1 MIQVNKGV
9 TRSKNL
15 VRSKTNPGPVQ
26 LQQSSKN
33 LFGRNRGKSALDY
46 DVIVVGAGHAG
57 CEAAHASA
65 AMGLKTCLVTIHL
78 ETIAQMSCNPAI
90 GGLAKGQLV
99 REIDALGGL
108 MGLLADETG
117 IQFRLLNRSR
127 GGAVQAPRA
136 QSDKALYRLTMKK
149 WLERVPNLTL
159 FQAIVTK
166 ILTKS
171 NRAWGIEILEGNR
184 IQAKAV
190 IVTPGTFLNGLIHIG
205 LHSYSAGRAN
215 EPSAVDLGHNLKSL
229 GLKIFRLKTGTPMRL
244 HKDSIDWTC
253 FTPQPGDDS
262 PVPFSFRTTK
272 TLKNRVICSIG
283 YTNEKTH
290 EIIQGSLD
298 RSPLFSG
305 KITGIGPRY
314 CPSIEDKVVK
324 FPHHK
329 RHQFFLEPEGLDTA
343 EIYVNGLSSSLPL
356 EIQKKI
362 LESIPGL
369 KQAKI
374 LRPAYGIEYDAI
386 IPTQLMPT
394 LETREIAN
402 LYLAGQI
409 NGTSGYEE
417 AAAQGLMAGI
427 NAVLKIKGKAPFILR
442 RDEAYIAVLID
453 DIITR
458 GMEEP
463 YRLFTSRAE
472 YRLNLRIDNADK
484 RLMTYGHSLGLIP
497 DNDFR
502 QFQAKQ
508 ERLKKVTC
516 LLEQEK
522 VLSEKREKITLK
534 DLLKKPEA
542 KIENVIKY
550 IPSNMNL
557 TDEEKRFLESEIK
570 YEGYLRKQEKEIA
583 RIKKID
589 NEKIPVG
596 IAYNQIPGL
605 TRELIEKLEKF
616 APQTIGEAKKIPG
629 MTPASIINLHI
640 GINLQKKRKSKNVP
654 RGTHT

>member
-1 MIQVNKGV
+1 MPADGSGLGSII
-9 TRSKNL
+9 
-15 VRSKTNPGPVQ
+15 NPAGIDRTK
-26 LQQSSKN
+26 L
-33 LFGRNRGKSALDY
+33 GRRALDY

-57 CEAAHASA
+57 CEAAYASA
-65 AMGLKTCLVTIHL
+65 TMGLKTCLVTIHL

-90 GGLAKGQLV
+90 GGSAKGQLV

-149 WLERVPNLTL
+149 WLEKTPNLTL

-171 NRAWGIEILEGNR
+171 DRVWGIETLEGNR
-184 IQAKAV
+184 LRAKSV
-190 IVTPGTFLNGLIHIG
+190 ILTPGTFLNGLIHIG
-205 LHSYSAGRAN
+205 LHCYPAGRAN
-215 EPSAVDLGHNLKSL
+215 EPSAVDLSRSLKNL

-244 HKDSIDWTC
+244 HKDSIDWDY
-253 FTPQPGDDS
+253 FTPQAGDDN
-262 PVPFSFRTTK
+262 PVPFSFRTK
-272 TLKNRVICSIG
+272 KNLKNIIVCSIG
-283 YTNEKTH
+283 YTSAKTH
-290 EIIQGSLD
+290 KIIQENLD
-298 RSPLFSG
+298 HSPLYSG

-324 FPHHK
+324 FPHHL

-369 KQAKI
+369 EQAKI
-374 LRPAYGIEYDAI
+374 IRPAYGIEYDAVV
-386 IPTQLMPT
+386 PTQLLPT
-394 LETREIAN
+394 LETRTISN

-427 NAVLKIKGKAPFILR
+427 NAVLKIKGKTPLILR

-458 GMEEP
+458 GVEEP

-472 YRLNLRIDNADK
+472 YRLNLRIDNADE

-497 DNDFR
+497 QNDFH

-508 ERLKKVTC
+508 EKLKKVMHF
-516 LLEQEK
+516 LNDEK
-522 VLSEKREKITLK
+522 ALSEKREKISLK
-534 DLLKKPEA
+534 DLLKKPEV
-542 KIENVIKY
+542 KIENVIEY
-550 IPSNMNL
+550 IPPKMTL
-557 TDEEKRFLESEIK
+557 TDEEKRYLESEIK
-570 YEGYLRKQEKEIA
+570 YEGYLKKQEKEIA
-583 RIKKID
+583 RISKID
-589 NEKIPVG
+589 NEKIPHG
-596 IAYNQIPGL
+596 IAYHQIPGL
-605 TRELIEKLEKF
+605 TRELVEKLEKF
-616 APQTIGEAKKIPG
+616 APRTIGEAKKIPG
-629 MTPASIINLHI
+629 VTPASIINLHI
-640 GINLQKKRKSKNVP
+640 SIQMQKKGKSKNVP
-654 RGTHT
+654 RGTCI